1 VGRHPD
7 GQHERR
13 GRVTAVG
20 PALDHVRQADEGLL
34 APPHDPD
41 FVHQDPWRA
50 LRILGEFVD
59 GFDALA
65 RVGRAVAVFG
75 SARMSPDSPY
85 YDAAVAVGHGL
96 AERGYGVITGGGPG
110 IMEAA
115 NRGAAEAGGLS
126 IGLNIE
132 LPFEQQANAYANLR
146 IDFRYFF
153 ARKMMFVRFASAYVV
168 LPGGFGTLDELS
180 ECLTLVQTGKSR
192 RIPIILVGGTF
203 WQGFLDWLDD
213 TVAAEGMIGENDVG
227 LMRVIDEPDAIVEA
241 IFEFYEN
248 RGFQPSRDERE
259 KLLNL

>member
-1 VGRHPD
+1 MAERHTD

-13 GRVTAVG
+13 GRITATG
-20 PALDHVRQADEGLL
+20 RALNHVRQADEGLL
-34 APPHDPD
+34 APPRDPD

-75 SARMSPDSPY
+75 SARMPADSPY
-85 YDAAVAVGHGL
+85 YEAAIRVGQGL

-132 LPFEQQANAYANLR
+132 LPFEQKANQYANLR

-153 ARKMMFVRFASAYVV
+153 ARKMMFVKYAEAFVV
-168 LPGGFGTLDELS
+168 FPGGFGTLDELF
-180 ECLTLVQTGKSR
+180 EAVTLIQTGKVRHFPMVLFGSDYWSG
-192 RIPIILVGGTF
+192 LV
-203 WQGFLDWLDD
+203 DWARDRLLP
-213 TVAAEGMIGENDVG
+213 EGMIGPHD
-227 LMRVIDEPDAIVEA
+227 LDILHLSDDPDEVCALATASEA
-241 IFEFYEN
+241 
-248 RGFQPSRDERE
+248 RG
-259 KLLNL
+259 

>member
-1 VGRHPD
+1 VERQPD

-13 GRVTAVG
+13 GRITAVG
-20 PALDHVRQADEGLL
+20 RALNHVRQADEGLL
-34 APPHDPD
+34 APPRDPD

-65 RVGRAVAVFG
+65 RIGQAVAVFG
-75 SARMSPDSPY
+75 SARMSPDSRY

-115 NRGAAEAGGLS
+115 NRGAAKAGGLS

-132 LPFEQQANAYANLR
+132 LPFEQKANSYANLR

-153 ARKMMFVRFASAYVV
+153 ARKMMFVKYSEAFVV
-168 LPGGFGTLDELS
+168 FPGGFGTLDELF
-180 ECLTLVQTGKSR
+180 EAVTLIQTGKVR
-192 RIPIILVGGTF
+192 HFPVVLYGADYWRGLV
-203 WQGFLDWLDD
+203 DWARD
-213 TVAAEGMIGENDVG
+213 TLLPQGMIGELD
-227 LMRVIDEPDAIVEA
+227 LDILQLCDDPEEA
-241 IFEFYEN
+241 CTLATAAEG
-248 RGFQPSRDERE
+248 RA
-259 KLLNL
+259 